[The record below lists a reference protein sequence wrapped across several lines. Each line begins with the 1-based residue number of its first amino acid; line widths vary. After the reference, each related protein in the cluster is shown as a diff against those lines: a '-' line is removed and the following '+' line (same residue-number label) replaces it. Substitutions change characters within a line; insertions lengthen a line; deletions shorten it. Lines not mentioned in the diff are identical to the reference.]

1 MLSED
6 TEENESV
13 ATGEG
18 VTTTVVEEENAVQIV
33 SEEAE
38 VTETANE
45 VEESS
50 GNNGSNEEPNS
61 TEGQASPV
69 IEEDVNSTEN
79 GENNPIGQEN

>member
-13 ATGEG
+13 ATVEG
-18 VTTTVVEEENAVQIV
+18 VTATVDEEESAVQII

-38 VTETANE
+38 VAETAND

-50 GNNGSNEEPNS
+50 VNIDGDEEQNS
-61 TEGQASPV
+61 TEG
-69 IEEDVNSTEN
+69 
-79 GENNPIGQEN
+79 

>member
-1 MLSED
+1 MVSED
-6 TEENESV
+6 IEENDSV

-18 VTTTVVEEENAVQIV
+18 VTATVDEAGEDVTATVDEEESAGQII

-50 GNNGSNEEPNS
+50 ENIDSDEEQNS
-61 TEGQASPV
+61 TEG
-69 IEEDVNSTEN
+69 
-79 GENNPIGQEN
+79 

>member
-18 VTTTVVEEENAVQIV
+18 VTATVDEEESVVQII

-50 GNNGSNEEPNS
+50 VNIDGDEEQNS
-61 TEGQASPV
+61 TEG
-69 IEEDVNSTEN
+69 
-79 GENNPIGQEN
+79 